1 MRAHSDRPQG
11 DDVTGIGVQPY
22 WELVFDAEGDMAPAG
37 RDALVRGVA
46 DAGLT
51 DLVVFAHGWNNSR
64 TLAND
69 LYGRFFT
76 PFPAVLTAS
85 GAPARLGYGGVI
97 WPSMRF
103 TDEPIPDFPQ
113 RRPAPAGAGPVLEP
127 ATLQALAGVFPGS
140 EALLD
145 RMAELIE
152 RRPEEPELLEEFAG
166 LVRRLVA
173 GPGQGAV
180 ARAADPCLHD
190 TEPGPDEPGEPAMFT
205 DGAAAVCGR
214 FADAVAPG
222 GTAGAELFGGL
233 GRLWSGALEL
243 LRQGSYWEMKR
254 RAGTV
259 GESGLGQVLGAL
271 AEASPE
277 LRVHLIGHSFGG
289 RLVAFAVRGLAE
301 RARCVH
307 SLTLLQGAFS
317 HYAFAPRLP
326 FAENRSGALKDVH
339 RKISGPVLCCHSR
352 HDLALSVLYPLASR
366 LSGDSQSALGLHD
379 PRWGAMGHD
388 GVQAVDGSLTLKLEQ
403 ALAGPLPE
411 RGCVNVDAASV
422 VRRGGPPSGAHSDIC
437 HGELARLVL
446 LAGRVVR

>member
-1 MRAHSDRPQG
+1 M
-11 DDVTGIGVQPY
+11 TGIGVEPY
-22 WELVFDAEGDMAPAG
+22 WELTFDAEGDMAPAG
-37 RDALVRGVA
+37 REALVRGVA
-46 DAGLT
+46 DSGIT
-51 DLVVFAHGWNNSR
+51 DLVIFAHGWNNSR
-64 TLAND
+64 TFANR
-69 LYGRFFT
+69 LYERFFT
-76 PFPAVLTAS
+76 PFPTVLAAS
-85 GAPARLGYGGVI
+85 GATARLGYGGVI

-103 TDEPIPDFPQ
+103 TDEPIPDFPRQ
-113 RRPAPAGAGPVLEP
+113 RPALTGAGPVLEP
-127 ATLQALAGVFPGS
+127 GTLRALADVFPGS

-152 RRPEEPELLEEFAG
+152 RRPQDPARLEEFAA

-173 GPGQGAV
+173 GPGREAV
-180 ARAADPCLHD
+180 ARPEDPCLHD
-190 TEPGPDEPGEPAMFT
+190 TEPGADEPGEPAMFT
-205 DGAAAVCGR
+205 EGAEAVCGR
-214 FADAVAPG
+214 FADAVASG
-222 GTAGAELFGGL
+222 GGAEVFGGL

-259 GESGLGQVLGAL
+259 GRTGLGPVLAAL
-271 AEASPE
+271 AEAAPA

-289 RLVAFAVRGLAE
+289 RLVAFAAWGMAE

-326 FAENRSGALKDVH
+326 FATDRSGALKEVH
-339 RKISGPVLCCHSR
+339 EKVSGPVLCCHSR
-352 HDLALSVLYPLASR
+352 HDLALSALYPLASR
-366 LSGDSQSALGLHD
+366 LSGDSQSVLGLKD

-388 GVQAVDGSLTLKLEQ
+388 GVQAVDGCVTLKLEQ
-403 ALAGPLPE
+403 ALAGPLPDS
-411 RGCVNVDAASV
+411 GCVNVDVASV

-446 LAGRVVR
+446 LAGRLVR